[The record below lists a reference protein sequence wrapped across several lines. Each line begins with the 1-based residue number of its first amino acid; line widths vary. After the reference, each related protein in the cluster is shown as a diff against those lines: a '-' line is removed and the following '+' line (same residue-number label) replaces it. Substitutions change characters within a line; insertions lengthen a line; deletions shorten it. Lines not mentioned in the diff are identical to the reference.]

1 MTMVYEYTLD
11 GLHCAGCSEKILRDV
26 RNLPFVDGAE
36 LNLATARIKITC
48 EKADSELLHILQ
60 KIVGATG
67 HSVSVK
73 AYNPSAK
80 RLVMGRLAAQD
91 NKPHTE
97 NAAQDTTEN
106 NENKRRHE
114 IRDGKYDACHTH
126 ECCENHD
133 CDACRE
139 HNGSCC
145 DHKHSGAGAQ
155 FYIQLGVSLILFI
168 TGLLTGGIL
177 SAVLLILAALTAG
190 YNTLIKGIKG
200 LLHLDIDEELLM
212 SVAAIAACCIGEFTE
227 AAMVL
232 ILNLIGGKI
241 EAIAAGRSRK
251 SIERLTE
258 IRPDTARLSD
268 GTEIDAD
275 EVEIGME
282 LLVNPFE
289 RIPVDSVVTGGAS
302 NVDVSAI
309 TGESVPL
316 AASEGTAL
324 MSGMLNGE
332 GQLHIRA
339 TARADQS
346 AAARIIRLVEDSAA
360 TKGSSERIITRFA
373 KIYTPAVMVLCL
385 LVAVIPPIF
394 VGDFTGWLYKALAIL
409 VASCPCALV
418 ISVPLAFFAGVGAA
432 SKSGVLIKGGKYVE
446 KLASADAAAFDKTGT
461 ITDGTLKIDSVYTAD
476 GYTRRQVLDLARIAE
491 FNSTHP
497 IARAA
502 VNASNCTI
510 PDGEYA
516 EMRALGVIFRGEKV
530 IVCGAKRLMNEQN
543 IDISELPDCQVYVA
557 ENGSAV
563 GGITFTDSA
572 RSGAADI
579 LNELKTLGVEKIAL
593 LTGDNAASAARTAKT
608 VGVTEV
614 HAGLLPEDKVTHV
627 ERLKKTAKSVIFV
640 GDGIND
646 APVLAAADVGFA
658 MGLGSDAAIEA
669 ADAILTGDSLTPLPD
684 AIKISRRTMRAV
696 KFNIAFPLLVKLAVM
711 VSALFYP
718 IMWLAVA
725 ADVVVMIITVINS
738 ARLIK

>member
-1 MTMVYEYTLD
+1 MIYEYTLD
-11 GLHCAGCSEKILRDV
+11 GLHCAGCGEKILRDV
-26 RNLPFVDGAE
+26 RELDFVDGAE
-36 LNLATARIKITC
+36 LNLATARMRITS
-48 EKADSELLHILQ
+48 ENADSELLHILQ
-60 KIVGATG
+60 KIVNTTG

-73 AYNPSAK
+73 AYNPAAK
-80 RLVMGRLAAQD
+80 RLVMGRQTSNGDNQPAQSTAEDTAAIG
-91 NKPHTE
+91 E
-97 NAAQDTTEN
+97 NERR
-106 NENKRRHE
+106 NEPCSDGDCGDLCECESDKRADSDRHGK
-114 IRDGKYDACHTH
+114 DGC
-126 ECCENHD
+126 
-133 CDACRE
+133 
-139 HNGSCC
+139 SCC
-145 DHKHSGAGAQ
+145 DDHHSESGAK
-155 FYIQLGVSLILFI
+155 FYIQLGASLVLFVA
-168 TGLLTGGIL
+168 GLLTGGTL
-177 SAVLLILAALTAG
+177 SAVLLILSALTAG
-190 YNTLIKGIKG
+190 YDTLINGIKG
-200 LLHLDIDEELLM
+200 LLRLDIDEGLLM
-212 SVAAIAACCIGEFTE
+212 SVAAVAACCIGEFTE

-241 EAIAAGRSRK
+241 EAVAAGRSRK

-258 IRPDTARLSD
+258 IRPDTARLAD

-289 RIPVDSVVTGGAS
+289 RIPVDAVVIGGAS

-332 GQLHIRA
+332 GQLHIKA
-339 TARADQS
+339 TARAEQS

-373 KIYTPAVMVLCL
+373 KIYTPAVMLLCL

-446 KLASADAAAFDKTGT
+446 KLALADAAAFDKTGT
-461 ITDGTLKIDSVYTAD
+461 ITDGTLTIDSVYTAG
-476 GYTRRQVLDLARIAE
+476 GYSRQQVLDLARIAE

-502 VNASNCTI
+502 VRASDCEI
-510 PDGEYA
+510 PDGEYS

-530 IVCGAKRLMNEQN
+530 IVCGGKRLMHEQGV
-543 IDISELPDCQVYVA
+543 DISSLPDCQVYVA
-557 ENGSAV
+557 EDGAAV
-563 GGITFTDSA
+563 GGITFADSP
-572 RSGAADI
+572 RKGAADV
-579 LNELKTLGVEKIAL
+579 LSELKSLGVDKIAL
-593 LTGDNAASAARTAKT
+593 LTGDSAAGAARTAQT

-627 ERLKKTAKSVIFV
+627 EQLKKTAKSVIFV

-669 ADAILTGDSLTPLPD
+669 ADAILTGDSLASLPT
-684 AIKISRRTMRAV
+684 AIKISRRTMGAV
-696 KFNIAFPLLVKLAVM
+696 RFNIAFPLLVKLAVM

-725 ADVVVMIITVINS
+725 ADVVVMIITVINA